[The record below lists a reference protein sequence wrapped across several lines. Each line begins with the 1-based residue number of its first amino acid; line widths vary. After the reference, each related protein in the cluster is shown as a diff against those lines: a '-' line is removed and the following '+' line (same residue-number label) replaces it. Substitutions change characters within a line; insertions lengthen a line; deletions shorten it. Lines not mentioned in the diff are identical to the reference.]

1 MDEDLLY
8 SAIMTSNVPRSGIE
22 KNVLVLRSSVNY
34 VDRFNTQIP
43 TVILGSSFY
52 HGSDALYKLLSF

>member
-34 VDRFNTQIP
+34 VDRFNI
-43 TVILGSSFY
+43 
-52 HGSDALYKLLSF
+52 